1 MPDHLNYGRESDE
14 IRPQQYG
21 WNNSVQRSPCMNLFP
36 VSLIALIFLSLTAIQ
51 ARAQTPEEKPSAP
64 LKAIAVMHPTEGNK
78 VSGTVTFTE
87 VADGVQVHA
96 ELTGLTP
103 GKHGFHVHEFGDC
116 SAADASSAGAH
127 FNPTNQPHAA
137 PDATARH
144 VGDMGNIEADTS
156 GAAKLDY
163 LDHNM
168 SLANDERSIIGRSVV
183 VHAKADDLK
192 SQPAGDSGARV
203 ACGVIGRAKSQ

>member
-1 MPDHLNYGRESDE
+1 MKP
-14 IRPQQYG
+14 
-21 WNNSVQRSPCMNLFP
+21 FP
-36 VSLIALIFLSLTAIQ
+36 ISLIALIFLSLTAITAQ
-51 ARAQTPEEKPSAP
+51 AQAPEEKSSVP
-64 LKAIAVMHPTEGNK
+64 LKAVAVLHPTQGNN
-78 VSGTVTFTE
+78 VSGTITFTE

-96 ELTGLTP
+96 EVTGLTP

-116 SAADASSAGAH
+116 TAADASSAGAH
-127 FNPTNQPHAA
+127 FNPTKQPHAA

-156 GAAKLDY
+156 DAAKLDY